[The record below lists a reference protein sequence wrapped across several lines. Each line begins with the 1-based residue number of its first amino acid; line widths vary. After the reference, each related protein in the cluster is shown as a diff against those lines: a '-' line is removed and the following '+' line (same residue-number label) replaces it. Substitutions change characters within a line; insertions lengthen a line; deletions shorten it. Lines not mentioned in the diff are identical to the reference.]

1 LTDFLQQALCS
12 AKLVVHKSPNF
23 DVRTC
28 VHADFKS
35 SMNYCVQTI

>member
-23 DVRTC
+23 RIRAF
-28 VHADFKS
+28 VHAPVNFF
-35 SMNYCVQTI
+35 C